1 MELFTL
7 VDDVHGIARYPQG
20 VQKQV
25 KLYKRRGR
33 VYLPHSGGFIEVRG
47 QEPDGSYRTSHPN
60 VKLLEHELGDTVE
73 HAKELGEQRM
83 RIK

>member
-1 MELFTL
+1 MELFT
-7 VDDVHGIARYPQG
+7 VIDDAYGIARYPQG

-25 KLYKRRGR
+25 KLYRRKQR

-47 QEPDGSYRTSHPN
+47 KEADGTHNTSHPN
-60 VKLLEHELGDTVE
+60 VKLLEFECEGVTHERELGQE
-73 HAKELGEQRM
+73 RM